1 MAGLFY
7 ACFLRG
13 LIVSLLSDLSGFVFY
28 CVVVSSQNDG
38 SIGFFFQVLE
48 VLLAWVCQCCMFY
61 CFDFVCRSTRICV
74 DQF

>member
-28 CVVVSSQNDG
+28 CVVVSSQNDW
-38 SIGFFFQVLE
+38 SIGIFFRCLKFYWLGCANVACSIASILF
-48 VLLAWVCQCCMFY
+48 VDRLAFA
-61 CFDFVCRSTRICV
+61 
-74 DQF
+74 